1 MELQELSSY
10 FNGDL
15 FIPEL
20 QATTKDACLAEMV
33 ELFENTKVVKNKTIL
48 LEMLKKRESLGST
61 GVGKGIAI
69 PHGRTT
75 TAQDVLIVFG
85 KSSKGIEYDSVDQKP
100 AKLVFMVIAPPVE
113 RGNKYLPVLGK
124 LVEVV
129 NSDKKREA
137 LQKVTTFEELMNCFE

>member
-1 MELQELSSY
+1 MEVKELASY
-10 FNGDL
+10 FSKDL

-20 QATTKDACLAEMV
+20 QASTKDECLSEMV
-33 ELFENTKVVKNKTIL
+33 EVFENNKVVKNKTIL

-75 TAQDVLIVFG
+75 AAQDVLIAFG

-113 RGNKYLPVLGK
+113 QGNKYLPVLGK

-129 NSDKKREA
+129 NSDEKREL
-137 LQKVTTFEELMNCFE
+137 LQKVTTFEELMDCFE